1 MMGYLQLEEIQE
13 ALTTKTNDI
22 YMLLFLSSLIRTVV
36 SLHDLVKVKE
46 DSLTKN
52 VKEEVKKK
60 EEN

>member
-1 MMGYLQLEEIQE
+1 MEEIQE

-22 YMLLFLSSLIRTVV
+22 YMLLFLTSLIRTVV

-60 EEN
+60 EDN